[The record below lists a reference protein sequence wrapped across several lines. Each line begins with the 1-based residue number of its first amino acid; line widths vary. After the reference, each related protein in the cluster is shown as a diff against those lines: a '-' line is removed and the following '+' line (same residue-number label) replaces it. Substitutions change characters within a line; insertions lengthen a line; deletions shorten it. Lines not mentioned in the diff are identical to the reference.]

1 MGIWTPN
8 LYKYPDRAVVEW
20 WWYCGD
26 CGVGNTF
33 MAGSCR
39 EDGRSAGGGRIGTNE
54 EEEEEDIITL
64 DDGGIE
70 ECVDVWDVRDGDA
83 VASNTSGGRRCDP
96 CLLLLLR
103 LLLFVGIR
111 ECMEG

>member
-1 MGIWTPN
+1 
-8 LYKYPDRAVVEW
+8 
-20 WWYCGD
+20 
-26 CGVGNTF
+26 

-54 EEEEEDIITL
+54 EEEEGIITL

-83 VASNTSGGRRCDP
+83 VASNTSGGRTCDP
-96 CLLLLLR
+96 CLLLLL
-103 LLLFVGIR
+103 LLLLVGIR
-111 ECMEG
+111 ACMEG

>member
-1 MGIWTPN
+1 
-8 LYKYPDRAVVEW
+8 
-20 WWYCGD
+20 
-26 CGVGNTF
+26 

-39 EDGRSAGGGRIGTNE
+39 EDDCSAGGGRIGTN
-54 EEEEEDIITL
+54 EEEEDIITL

-70 ECVDVWDVRDGDA
+70 ECVDVRDVRDGDA
-83 VASNTSGGRRCDP
+83 VASNTSGGRTCDP
-96 CLLLLLR
+96 CLLLLR